1 MHGEA
6 DLSDLLA
13 HDLDDDP
20 GRVCHAF
27 GGIGAARSKAIAP
40 SLSWTE
46 AA

>member
-1 MHGEA
+1 MYGKA

-27 GGIGAARSKAIAP
+27 GGISAIGEDPLDEWQQRS
-40 SLSWTE
+40 
-46 AA
+46 